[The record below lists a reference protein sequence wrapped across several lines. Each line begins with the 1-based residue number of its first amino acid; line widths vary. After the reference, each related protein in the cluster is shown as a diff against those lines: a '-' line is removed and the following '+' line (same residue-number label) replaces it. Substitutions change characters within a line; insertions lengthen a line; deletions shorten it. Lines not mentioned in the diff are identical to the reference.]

1 MNTPFE
7 ERDLLELMVR
17 YGHATSFRTEEAI
30 HNKDVCLVATS
41 RADLSNVI
49 WWHFSQDRSEQ
60 PLTQT
65 NQSQA
70 RVSKLSYWVPKQLP
84 LLSPVATII

>member
-1 MNTPFE
+1 MKVNTPFG

-17 YGHATSFRTEEAI
+17 YGHAASFRTEEAI

-49 WWHFSQDRSEQ
+49 WWHLPQDRSV
-60 PLTQT
+60 TQT

>member
-1 MNTPFE
+1 MKVNTPFG

-17 YGHATSFRTEEAI
+17 YGHAASFRTEEAI

-41 RADLSNVI
+41 RADLS
-49 WWHFSQDRSEQ
+49 WWHLPQDRSEQ

-65 NQSQA
+65 NQLQA